1 MTGRRRSA
9 GRGRG
14 LSVSES
20 LPVVRP
26 APGLAAS
33 LSPNG
38 VRDRQFSDAHSE
50 SPANRNEDGEYN
62 FFFHFFKFAKIIVS
76 YTMIVKGV

>member
-20 LPVVRP
+20 LLRP

-38 VRDRQFSDAHSE
+38 VRDQRDQFSDAH
-50 SPANRNEDGEYN
+50 PANRGEDGEYN
-62 FFFHFFKFAKIIVS
+62 IFVLFFFFFFCYNS
-76 YTMIVKGV
+76 S